1 MPDTETQ
8 NAIWQA
14 LAKNQ
19 QTHQHRSIVSLF
31 DDARLASFTAESD
44 DLHLDFSKT
53 NIDSDA
59 LELLIKLAES
69 CHIAEKRDA
78 MFAGD
83 KINITENRAVLHT
96 ALRAAKDSVLTLDD
110 EDIIAPYQKTFTAMQ
125 EFATNIHNGTII
137 SANQQKFTD
146 CINIGIGGS
155 DLGPL
160 MATKALT
167 PYHTGLKCHFLSN
180 IDGAAITD
188 LLAGLNPHTTLII
201 IASKTFTTTETM
213 VNAKTAIAWLKAHIT
228 QGAEQHLVAISSA
241 PDKTAEFNIAP
252 NRVFGF
258 GDWVGGRYS
267 LWGPIGLPIM
277 LAVGVQ
283 NFQDFLSGGASM
295 DKHFCHAD
303 MRQNLPILLALT
315 GIFHRNI
322 CGYATRAILP
332 YDQRLARLPAY
343 LQQLDMESNG
353 KSVDIDGK
361 QVTRASGPIIWGEAG
376 TNGQHAFYQLLHQGT
391 DIIPTEFLIAANG
404 HEPDLK
410 HHHDLLKA
418 NCLAQSEALMIG
430 RNMEQAM
437 EIAAQLGYEGE
448 AQKMQAAHR
457 FFAGNRPSITLAYPT
472 LTPFVLGQ
480 IIALYE
486 HRVFVEGVIWHI
498 NSFDQWGVEL
508 GKELAN
514 TLLPMLHNADPIG
527 KDKSTIN
534 LLQKLKG

>member
-1 MPDTETQ
+1 MAD
-8 NAIWQA
+8 IWQD
-14 LAKNQ
+14 LEQNQ
-19 QTHQHRSIVSLF
+19 KTHQHRPIVSLF
-31 DDARLASFTAESD
+31 DDESRLTAFTAESD

-53 NIDSDA
+53 NIDNDA
-59 LELLIKLAES
+59 LQSLIKLAEH
-69 CHIAEKRDA
+69 CNIAEKRDA

-96 ALRAAKDSVLTLDD
+96 ALRANKNVVLKLDG
-110 EDIIAPYQKTFTAMQ
+110 EDIIKPYQKTLTAMQ
-125 EFATNIHNGTII
+125 EFVSKIHDGTITT
-137 SANQQKFTD
+137 ANQQKFTD

-160 MATKALT
+160 MATQALT
-167 PYHTGLKCHFLSN
+167 PYHQGLKCHFLSN

-188 LLAGLNPHTTLII
+188 LLAGLNPQTTLII

-213 VNAKTAIAWLKAHIT
+213 VNAKTAIAWLKSAIT
-228 QGAEQHLVAISSA
+228 QGAEKHLVAISSA

-277 LAVGVQ
+277 LAVGVK
-283 NFQDFLSGGASM
+283 NFQDFLTGGQSM
-295 DKHFCHAD
+295 DRHFCNAD
-303 MRQNLPILLALT
+303 FNKNLPILLALT

-353 KSVDIDGK
+353 KSVDRDGK
-361 QVTRASGPIIWGEAG
+361 QVTRASGAVIWGEAG

-391 DIIPTEFLIAANG
+391 DIIPAEFLIAKNG

-430 RNMEQAM
+430 RDMAQAM
-437 EIAAQLGYEGE
+437 QIAAKLGYEGE
-448 AQKMQAAHR
+448 AQKIQAAHR
-457 FFAGNRPSITLAYPT
+457 VFAGNRPSITLCYPK

-486 HRVFVEGVIWHI
+486 HRVFVEGMIWNI
-498 NSFDQWGVEL
+498 NSYDQWGVEL

-514 TLLPMLHNADPIG
+514 IILPMLADTAPTA
-527 KDKSTIN
+527 KDNSTIN
-534 LLQKLKG
+534 LLQRLKN